1 MKQEIISSGMSD
13 NSIKQQDSDNES
25 GAAYQ
30 VLARKYRPTSFRDLY
45 GQDAL
50 VRTITNAIDSD
61 RLAHAFILTGVRGVG
76 KTTSARIIAKA
87 LNCIGVDG
95 TGGPTADP
103 CGVCESCLSIA
114 QDRHVDVMEM
124 DAASRTGV
132 GDIRELIEGVRYRPV
147 SARKKVYIIDEVHML
162 SNSAFNALLKTLE
175 EPPEHVVF
183 IFATTEIRKVPVTVL
198 SRCQRFDLR
207 RLEHTELV
215 KLFTMVLGKEEISF
229 EDEALGLLARAA
241 DGSARDG
248 LSLLDQAIAL
258 GGGQAIESDPI
269 RHMLG
274 LADRTRI
281 FDLYDAIMKG
291 DCAQSLEILS
301 DLYNGGAEPVVV
313 MKDMLELSHLLTRAK
328 LVPQT
333 LEAPGIPEAERVR
346 GGEMCAKLSMPILA
360 RTWQMLLKGL
370 GEIQIAPHP
379 LQAAEMIIIRLAY
392 ASNLP
397 TPGDLVKKLQDAPA
411 GNASA
416 DRVRNTSGGTASH
429 PASHNGSQAVTR
441 GNLSVATQ
449 ASAVALSA
457 SPDQEVTSLK
467 PELVVDNTSP
477 QVTEIYEEEQFAS
490 PQTFREVI
498 ELARD
503 KGDRIL
509 SAYLGNDVHLLS
521 FTPGEIEYQP
531 AEHAPRD
538 LSARIQRNLRE
549 WTGKAWKVTE
559 TSKKGVDTIR
569 AQEKQINQVLDDNA
583 MEDPLVKT
591 VLKLFPGT
599 KLIGRKGLLPDNYV
613 VEGVDEKSLIESIND
628 PDMEDPDLDDAELVQ
643 RLNNGDE
650 V

>member
-1 MKQEIISSGMSD
+1 MSD
-13 NSIKQQDSDNES
+13 KSTEQQDSDTES

-50 VRTITNAIDSD
+50 VRTITNAIESD

-87 LNCIGVDG
+87 LNCIGTDG

-103 CGVCESCLSIA
+103 CGVCESCVSIA

-215 KLFTMVLGKEEISF
+215 KLFTMVLGKEQISF
-229 EDEALGLLARAA
+229 EDEALGLLAKAA

-248 LSLLDQAIAL
+248 LSLLDQGIAL
-258 GGGQAIESDPI
+258 GGGKSIDSDPI

-281 FDLYDAIMKG
+281 FDLFDAIMKG
-291 DCAQSLEILS
+291 DCPEALQILS
-301 DLYNGGAEPVVV
+301 DLYNGGAEPVVII
-313 MKDMLELSHLLTRAK
+313 KDMLELSHLLTRAK

-333 LEAPGIPEAERVR
+333 LESPGIPEAERVR
-346 GGEMCAKLSMPILA
+346 GGEMSNKLSMAILA

-370 GEIQIAPHP
+370 SEIQTAPHP
-379 LQAAEMIIIRLAY
+379 LQAAEMVIIRLTY

-397 TPGDLVKKLQDAPA
+397 TPGDLIKKLQDAPA
-411 GNASA
+411 GNTSA
-416 DRVRNTSGGTASH
+416 GRVPNTSGGSNLN
-429 PASHNGSQAVTR
+429 NGSHAVSSSR

-449 ASAVALSA
+449 VSAVAFS
-457 SPDQEVTSLK
+457 STDQEVTTLK
-467 PELVVDNTSP
+467 PELVVDNTSRH
-477 QVTEIYEEEQFAS
+477 VVESFEEEELAS

-509 SAYLGNDVHLLS
+509 SAYLGNDVHLLR
-521 FTPGEIEYQP
+521 FAPGEIEYRP
-531 AEHAPRD
+531 AGHAPRD

-549 WTGKAWKVTE
+549 WTGKTWKVTE
-559 TSKKGVDTIR
+559 TSKEGVETIR

-599 KLIGRKGLLPDNYV
+599 KLISRKGLLPDNFV

-628 PDMEDPDLDDAELVQ
+628 PDMDDRDLDDAELMQ

>member
-1 MKQEIISSGMSD
+1 MSD
-13 NSIKQQDSDNES
+13 ISTESGDSENES
-25 GAAYQ
+25 NAAYQ
-30 VLARKYRPTSFRDLY
+30 VLARKYRPASFSDLY

-50 VRTITNAIDSD
+50 VQTITNAIVTD

-87 LNCIGVDG
+87 LNCIGADG
-95 TGGPTADP
+95 QGGPTADP
-103 CGVCESCLSIA
+103 CGVCESCTSIA

-132 GDIRELIEGVRYRPV
+132 GDIRELIESVRYRPV

-207 RLEHTELV
+207 RLEHEELI
-215 KLFTMVLGKEEISF
+215 KLFIMILGKEKIGF
-229 EDEALGLLARAA
+229 EEEAIGLLARAA

-258 GGGQAIESDPI
+258 GGGEKIESEPI

-274 LADRTRI
+274 MADRTRI
-281 FDLYDAIMKG
+281 FDLYDALMQG
-291 DCAQSLEILS
+291 DCPESLNILS
-301 DLYNGGAEPVVV
+301 DLYNGGAEPLVV
-313 MKDMLELSHLLTRAK
+313 MKDLLELSHLLTRAK

-346 GGEMCAKLSMPILA
+346 GGEMCAKLSMPLLA

-379 LQAAEMIIIRLAY
+379 LQATEMVIIRLAY

-397 TPGDLVKKLQDAPA
+397 TPGDLIKKLQDAPA
-411 GNASA
+411 GNAPAGGVQNRVGGEGTRITTGSQISA
-416 DRVRNTSGGTASH
+416 RGMVSGG
-429 PASHNGSQAVTR
+429 QAVAVDP
-441 GNLSVATQ
+441 GVAVSSGT
-449 ASAVALSA
+449 
-457 SPDQEVTSLK
+457 VTK
-467 PELVVDNTSP
+467 PELVVDNTSSN
-477 QVTEIYEEEQFAS
+477 VEFEEEVYAS
-490 PQTFREVI
+490 PQTFRDVI
-498 ELARD
+498 NLARD
-503 KGDRIL
+503 RGERIL
-509 SAYLGNDVHLLS
+509 SAYLGNDVHLIR
-521 FTPGEIEYQP
+521 FNPGEIEYKP
-531 AEHAPRD
+531 AENAPRD
-538 LSARIQRNLRE
+538 LSAKIQRHLSE
-549 WTGKAWKVTE
+549 WTGDKWKVTE
-559 TSKKGVDTIR
+559 TAKEGVDTIR
-569 AQEKQINQVLDDNA
+569 AQEKQINQALDDKA
-583 MEDPLVKT
+583 MQDPLVLS

-599 KLIGRKGLLPDNYV
+599 KLISRKGLMPDNYV
-613 VEGVDEKSLIESIND
+613 VEGVDEKSLIDQIMD
-628 PDMEDPDLDDAELVQ
+628 PDMEDPDLDDAELLQ

-650 V
+650 I

>member
-1 MKQEIISSGMSD
+1 MSD
-13 NSIKQQDSDNES
+13 ISTESADSENES
-25 GAAYQ
+25 TAAYQ
-30 VLARKYRPTSFRDLY
+30 VLARKYRPASFSDLY

-50 VRTITNAIDSD
+50 VQTITNAIDTD

-95 TGGPTADP
+95 QSGPTADP
-103 CGVCESCLSIA
+103 CSVCESCTSIA

-132 GDIRELIEGVRYRPV
+132 GDIRELIESVRYRPV

-207 RLEHTELV
+207 RLEHQELI
-215 KLFTMVLGKEEISF
+215 KLFTMILGKEKIEF
-229 EDEALGLLARAA
+229 EQEAIGLLARAA

-258 GGGQAIESDPI
+258 GGGEKIESEPI

-274 LADRTRI
+274 MADRTRI
-281 FDLYDAIMKG
+281 FDLYDALMQG
-291 DCAQSLEILS
+291 DCPESLNILS
-301 DLYNGGAEPVVV
+301 DLYNGGAEPLVV
-313 MKDMLELSHLLTRAK
+313 MKDLLELSHLLTRAK

-346 GGEMCAKLSMPILA
+346 GGEMCAKLSMPLLA

-379 LQAAEMIIIRLAY
+379 LQATEMVIIRLAY

-397 TPGDLVKKLQDAPA
+397 TPGDLIKKLQDAPA
-411 GNASA
+411 GNAPAGGVQNKAGGQGATISTGSSKS
-416 DRVRNTSGGTASH
+416 VRGIAGT
-429 PASHNGSQAVTR
+429 GQAVAMDP
-441 GNLSVATQ
+441 GVAVSSGAAT
-449 ASAVALSA
+449 
-457 SPDQEVTSLK
+457 K

-477 QVTEIYEEEQFAS
+477 DVEFEEEVYAS
-490 PQTFREVI
+490 PKTFRDVI
-498 ELARD
+498 NLARD
-503 KGDRIL
+503 RGERIL
-509 SAYLGNDVHLLS
+509 SAYLGNDVHLIR
-521 FTPGEIEYQP
+521 FIPGEIEYKP
-531 AEHAPRD
+531 AENAPRD
-538 LSARIQRNLRE
+538 LSAKIQRHLSE
-549 WTGKAWKVTE
+549 WTGETWKVTE
-559 TSKKGVDTIR
+559 TAKEGVDTIR
-569 AQEKQINQVLDDNA
+569 AQEKQINQALDDKA
-583 MEDPLVKT
+583 MQDPLVLS

-599 KLIGRKGLLPDNYV
+599 KLISRKGLMPDNYV
-613 VEGVDEKSLIESIND
+613 VEGVDEKSLIDQIMD
-628 PDMEDPDLDDAELVQ
+628 PDMEDPDLDDAELLQ

-650 V
+650 I

>member
-1 MKQEIISSGMSD
+1 MNDISTE
-13 NSIKQQDSDNES
+13 QADSES
-25 GAAYQ
+25 ESSAAYQ
-30 VLARKYRPTSFRDLY
+30 VLARKYRPASFSDLY

-50 VRTITNAIDSD
+50 VQTITNAIDTD

-95 TGGPTADP
+95 QGGPTADP
-103 CGVCESCLSIA
+103 CGVCESCTSIA

-132 GDIRELIEGVRYRPV
+132 GDIRELIESVRYRPV

-207 RLEHTELV
+207 RLEHEELI
-215 KLFTMVLGKEEISF
+215 KLFTMILGKEKIEF
-229 EDEALGLLARAA
+229 EDEAIGLLARAA

-248 LSLLDQAIAL
+248 LSLLDQSIAL
-258 GGGQAIESDPI
+258 GGGEKIESEPI

-274 LADRTRI
+274 MADRTRI
-281 FDLYDAIMKG
+281 FDLYDALMQG
-291 DCAQSLEILS
+291 DCPESLNILS
-301 DLYNGGAEPVVV
+301 DLYNGGAEPLVV
-313 MKDMLELSHLLTRAK
+313 MKDLLELSHLLTRAK

-346 GGEMCAKLSMPILA
+346 GGEMCTKLSMPLLA

-379 LQAAEMIIIRLAY
+379 LQATEMVIIRLAY

-397 TPGDLVKKLQDAPA
+397 TPGDLIKKLQDAPA
-411 GNASA
+411 GNAPAGGVQNRAGGEGARITTGPQTSA
-416 DRVRNTSGGTASH
+416 RGIARGG
-429 PASHNGSQAVTR
+429 QAVAVDTDVTV
-441 GNLSVATQ
+441 SSSAT
-449 ASAVALSA
+449 
-457 SPDQEVTSLK
+457 TK

-477 QVTEIYEEEQFAS
+477 DVGFEEEVYAS
-490 PQTFREVI
+490 PQTFRDVI
-498 ELARD
+498 NLARD
-503 KGDRIL
+503 QGERIL
-509 SAYLGNDVHLLS
+509 SAYLGNDVHLIRFS
-521 FTPGEIEYQP
+521 PGEIEYKP
-531 AEHAPRD
+531 AENAPRD
-538 LSARIQRNLRE
+538 LSAKIQRHLSE
-549 WTGKAWKVTE
+549 WTGKKWKVTE
-559 TSKKGVDTIR
+559 TVKDGVDTIR
-569 AQEKQINQVLDDNA
+569 AQEKQINQALDDKA
-583 MEDPLVKT
+583 MQDPLVLS

-599 KLIGRKGLLPDNYV
+599 KLISRKGLMPDNYV
-613 VEGVDEKSLIESIND
+613 VEGVDEKSLIDQIMD
-628 PDMEDPDLDDAELVQ
+628 PDMEDPDLDDAELLQ

-650 V
+650 I

>member
-1 MKQEIISSGMSD
+1 MSD
-13 NSIKQQDSDNES
+13 NLTEQQDSDTES

-87 LNCIGVDG
+87 LNCIGTDG

-103 CGVCESCLSIA
+103 CGVCESCVSVA

-207 RLEHTELV
+207 RLEHAELV
-215 KLFTMVLGKEEISF
+215 KLFTMVLGKEQISF
-229 EDEALGLLARAA
+229 EDEALALLARAA

-248 LSLLDQAIAL
+248 LSLLDQGIAL
-258 GGGQAIESDPI
+258 GGGQSIDSDPI

-281 FDLYDAIMKG
+281 FDLFDAIMKG

-333 LEAPGIPEAERVR
+333 LESPGIPEAERVR
-346 GGEMCAKLSMPILA
+346 GGEMSTKLSMAILA

-370 GEIQIAPHP
+370 AEIQTAPHP
-379 LQAAEMIIIRLAY
+379 LQAAEMVIIRLAY

-397 TPGDLVKKLQDAPA
+397 TPGDIIKKLQDAPA

-416 DRVRNTSGGTASH
+416 GRVQNTSGGSG
-429 PASHNGSQAVTR
+429 SNNGSHASSR

-449 ASAVALSA
+449 VSAVALA
-457 SPDQEVTSLK
+457 SPDQEVTALK
-467 PELVVDNTSP
+467 PELVVDNTAP
-477 QVTEIYEEEQFAS
+477 QVGEIYEEEFAS

-521 FTPGEIEYQP
+521 FSPGEIEYQP
-531 AEHAPRD
+531 AGHAPRD
-538 LSARIQRNLRE
+538 LSSRIQRNLRE
-549 WTGKAWKVTE
+549 WTGKNWKVTE
-559 TSKKGVDTIR
+559 TSKQGVDTIR

-599 KLIGRKGLLPDNYV
+599 KLISRKGLLPDNFV
-613 VEGVDEKSLIESIND
+613 VEGIDEKSLIESIND
-628 PDMEDPDLDDAELVQ
+628 PDMEDPDLDDAELMQ

-650 V
+650 I

>member
-1 MKQEIISSGMSD
+1 MSD
-13 NSIKQQDSDNES
+13 NSIEQQDSDTES

-87 LNCIGVDG
+87 LNCVGADG

-103 CGVCESCLSIA
+103 CGVCESCVSIA

-207 RLEHTELV
+207 RLEHAELV
-215 KLFTMVLGKEEISF
+215 KLFTMVLGKEKISF
-229 EDEALGLLARAA
+229 EEEALGLLARAA

-248 LSLLDQAIAL
+248 LSLLDQGIAL
-258 GGGQAIESDPI
+258 GGGTSIDSDPI

-281 FDLYDAIMKG
+281 FDLFNAIMKG
-291 DCAQSLEILS
+291 DCAEALGILS

-333 LEAPGIPEAERVR
+333 LESPGIPEAERVR
-346 GGEMCAKLSMPILA
+346 GGEMSSTLSMAILA

-370 GEIQIAPHP
+370 SEIQMAPHP
-379 LQAAEMIIIRLAY
+379 LQAAEMVIIRLAY

-397 TPGDLVKKLQDAPA
+397 TPGDLIKKLQDAPA
-411 GNASA
+411 VNASA
-416 DRVRNTSGGTASH
+416 GRVQNTSGGSNLN
-429 PASHNGSQAVTR
+429 NGSHAVSR
-441 GNLSVATQ
+441 GNLSIATQ
-449 ASAVALSA
+449 ASAKISAVAQA
-457 SPDQEVTSLK
+457 SPDQDVTALK

-477 QVTEIYEEEQFAS
+477 QVVESYEEEQLAS
-490 PQTFREVI
+490 PKTFREVI

-509 SAYLGNDVHLLS
+509 SAYLGNDVHLLR
-521 FTPGEIEYQP
+521 FAPGEIEYRP
-531 AEHAPRD
+531 AGHAPRD

-549 WTGKAWKVTE
+549 WTGKSWKVTE
-559 TSKKGVDTIR
+559 TSKEGVETIR

-599 KLIGRKGLLPDNYV
+599 KLINRKGLLPDNFV
-613 VEGVDEKSLIESIND
+613 VEGIDEKSLIVSIND

>member
-1 MKQEIISSGMSD
+1 MSD
-13 NSIKQQDSDNES
+13 ISTEPAEPENES
-25 GAAYQ
+25 NAAYQ
-30 VLARKYRPTSFRDLY
+30 VLARKYRPASFSDLY
-45 GQDAL
+45 GQNAL
-50 VRTITNAIDSD
+50 VQTITNAIDTD

-87 LNCIGVDG
+87 LNCVGVDG
-95 TGGPTADP
+95 QGGPTADP
-103 CGVCESCLSIA
+103 CGVCESCTSIA

-132 GDIRELIEGVRYRPV
+132 GDIRELIESVRYRPV

-207 RLEHTELV
+207 RLEHEELI
-215 KLFTMVLGKEEISF
+215 KLFTMILGKEKIEF
-229 EDEALGLLARAA
+229 EDEAIGLLARAA

-258 GGGQAIESDPI
+258 GGGEKIESEPI

-274 LADRTRI
+274 MADRTRI
-281 FDLYDAIMKG
+281 FDLYDALMQG
-291 DCAQSLEILS
+291 DCPESLSILS
-301 DLYNGGAEPVVV
+301 DLYNGGAEPLVV
-313 MKDMLELSHLLTRAK
+313 MKDLLELSHLLTRAK

-346 GGEMCAKLSMPILA
+346 GGEMCTKLSMPLLA

-379 LQAAEMIIIRLAY
+379 LQATEMVIIRLAY

-397 TPGDLVKKLQDAPA
+397 TPGDLIKKLQDAPA
-411 GNASA
+411 GNAPAGGVQNRAGGEGNRITSNSQTS
-416 DRVRNTSGGTASH
+416 VRGMANGG
-429 PASHNGSQAVTR
+429 QAVAMDP
-441 GNLSVATQ
+441 NVVASSGAT
-449 ASAVALSA
+449 
-457 SPDQEVTSLK
+457 TK

-477 QVTEIYEEEQFAS
+477 DVEFEEEVYAS
-490 PQTFREVI
+490 PKTFRDVI
-498 ELARD
+498 NLARD
-503 KGDRIL
+503 RGERIL
-509 SAYLGNDVHLLS
+509 SAYLGNDVHLIRFS
-521 FTPGEIEYQP
+521 PGEIEYKP
-531 AEHAPRD
+531 AENAPRD
-538 LSARIQRNLRE
+538 LSAKIQRHLSE
-549 WTGKAWKVTE
+549 WTGAKWKVIE
-559 TSKKGVDTIR
+559 RAKDGVDTIR
-569 AQEKQINQVLDDNA
+569 AQEKQINQALDDKA
-583 MEDPLVKT
+583 MQDPLVLS

-599 KLIGRKGLLPDNYV
+599 KLISRKGLMPDNYV
-613 VEGVDEKSLIESIND
+613 VEGVDEKSLIDQIMD
-628 PDMEDPDLDDAELVQ
+628 PDMEDPDLDDAELLQ

-650 V
+650 I